1 MKFTFNW
8 LKDFV
13 EIKISP
19 EALADKLT
27 QAGLEV
33 TSLEK
38 KNSDW
43 VFEIE
48 VTSNRPD
55 LLSVLGIAR
64 EVSAITGQK
73 LIADRIER
81 LAYSKN
87 FLSNKKFKINI
98 ESKKDCPLYTAKIIY
113 GVKVGP
119 SEDWL
124 KERLELVGCRSVNN
138 IVDITNY
145 VLFTLGQPLHAFDL
159 DKLKGDSISVRRAE
173 ENEVIT
179 TLDGE
184 TFNLNKDILVI
195 ADSQRPI
202 AIAGIMGGKDTEVDI
217 DTKNIL
223 LESAKFNPLLIRRM
237 RQKLGLTSE
246 SQYRF
251 ERDVDINNV
260 SFASDYAVN
269 LIKKL
274 SKGTLILSKTTPY
287 KPIREK
293 TVILNPERTSEIL
306 GVSIDKDKIKK
317 ILSSLGFKIK
327 QSRRNKL
334 KVEVP
339 SFRKDIKEEIDLVE
353 EIARI
358 WGYDRFPSTLPYIMP
373 SSSANLERKIIS
385 KIKDILI
392 NQGFSET
399 INYSLISFK
408 TLENL
413 KIEKEKIILLE
424 NPLST
429 EQEVLRPLLL
439 PGLLSSLSRN
449 IRYQEGSCLFEI
461 GKVFTNLKEVNF
473 LGIALCGKKV
483 FFKDSGKIE
492 DNFTILHLKG
502 VLELILKDM
511 GIKNFDFILESKSY
525 LEYSFGIAVKE
536 EKLGYLGKLE
546 GEVADYFDINKKDVF
561 VAELN
566 LDALLN
572 FVDLNKSYKPLPIY
586 PVVRRDISLVIK
598 EEILLKDIL
607 KSIEL
612 AGFKLLKEIKVIDF
626 YKGIPIPSGFKGIT
640 LSCFY
645 YSDTHTLT
653 DEEVNSEHNSLCN
666 LLKKDFSVQF
676 R

>member
-13 EIKISP
+13 EIRLSP
-19 EALADKLT
+19 DRLAKLLT
-27 QAGLEV
+27 MAGLEV

-38 KNSDW
+38 KNRDW
-43 VFEIE
+43 VFEVE

-73 LIADRIER
+73 LIADSVER
-81 LAYSKN
+81 LAYSKI

-98 ESKKDCPLYTAKIIY
+98 ESKRDCPLYTAKIIKE
-113 GVKVGP
+113 VKVGP

-124 KERLELVGCRSVNN
+124 KERLELIGCRSINN

-145 VLFTLGQPLHAFDL
+145 VMFTLGQPLHAFDL
-159 DKLKGDSISVRRAE
+159 DKLKGSFISVRRAE

-217 DTKNIL
+217 NTKNIL
-223 LESAKFNPLLIRRM
+223 LESAKFDPLLIRRM
-237 RQKLGLTSE
+237 RQKLNLASE

-260 SFASDYAVN
+260 IFASDYAVN

-274 SKGTLILSKTTPY
+274 CAGTLILSKITPY
-287 KPIREK
+287 KIIRRK
-293 TVILNPERTSEIL
+293 TIIFNPDKADEIL
-306 GVSIDKDKIKK
+306 GVSIKRDKIKR

-327 QSRRNKL
+327 QSKRNKL
-334 KVEVP
+334 KIEVP
-339 SFRKDIKEEIDLVE
+339 PFRKDIKQEVDLIE

-358 WGYDRFPSTLPYIMP
+358 WGYDKIPSTLPYII
-373 SSSANLERKIIS
+373 SSGSTDLKRKVLS
-385 KIKDILI
+385 KIKNILI

-399 INYSLISFK
+399 INYSLISFT
-408 TLENL
+408 TLKNL
-413 KIEKEKIILLE
+413 KIEKEKITSLE
-424 NPLST
+424 NSLSK
-429 EQEVLRPLLL
+429 EQEILRPLLV

-449 IRYQEGSCLFEI
+449 IRHYEGVCLFEI
-461 GKVFTNLKEVNF
+461 GRVFTDLKEVNF

-483 FFKDSGKIE
+483 FFKDTGKIE
-492 DNFTILHLKG
+492 DNFTLLHLKG
-502 VLELILKDM
+502 VLELILKDV
-511 GIKNFDFILESKSY
+511 GIKNFDFVFEDQPY
-525 LEYSFGIAVKE
+525 LEYGFGIVVRGD
-536 EKLGYLGKLE
+536 KLGYLGKLDF
-546 GEVADYFDINKKDVF
+546 EVADYFDINKKDVF

-566 LDALLN
+566 LDVLLN
-572 FVDLNKSYKPLPIY
+572 FVDLNKRYKPLPIY
-586 PVVRRDISLVIK
+586 PVVRRDISLMMK
-598 EEILLKDIL
+598 EEVFLKDIL
-607 KSIEL
+607 KRIEL
-612 AGFKLLKEIKVIDF
+612 AGFKFLKEIKVIDF
-626 YKGIPIPSGFKGIT
+626 YKGAPIPSGFKGIT

-653 DEEVNSEHNSLCN
+653 DEEIDSEHNCLRN
-666 LLKKDFSVQF
+666 LLEQEFSVQL